1 MTDRVILQLILS
13 YAPLAAVLVAYA
25 WFARINRRFFAAS
38 NFYFGLPLTSVSFGA
53 VLVAAFRTMIEDP
66 RITDNRFRL
75 IALALLI
82 WVGIFWLQSYWRRVY
97 QGADHPAQ
105 FIFLGV
111 VSNLLGLSA
120 YSAYI
125 VHIYC

>member
-53 VLVAAFRTMIEDP
+53 VLVAALRTMIEDP
-66 RITDNRFRL
+66 PITDNRFRL

-82 WVGIFWLQSYWRRVY
+82 WVGIFWLQRVY

-120 YSAYI
+120 YI
-125 VHIYC
+125 LFRKML